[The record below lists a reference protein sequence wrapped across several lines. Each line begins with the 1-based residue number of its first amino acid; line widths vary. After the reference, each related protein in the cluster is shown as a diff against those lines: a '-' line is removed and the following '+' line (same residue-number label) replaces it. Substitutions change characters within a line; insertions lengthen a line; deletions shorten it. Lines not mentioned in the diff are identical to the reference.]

1 MHWGVLQMSNV
12 TSALPRKSVSP
23 FEGKRWLTE
32 GNGKNKTAD
41 RMLSALF
48 GLSYS
53 EPRSA
58 G

>member
-1 MHWGVLQMSNV
+1 MSNV

-41 RMLSALF
+41 RLLSDLF